1 MEKSFI
7 RKVWRETIKLK
18 LINRG
23 LSGTVQVIGDKSI
36 SHRAILFS
44 ALAEGTSVIK
54 NLLISEDTKAS
65 LEIVEQMGADV
76 KIQDKVSI
84 TGQGINGL
92 KKPKNELN
100 AKNSGTTARLL
111 ASILIDAKKRKTAR
125 KKLNNLEVDKGAPLK
140 GKILIQMF
148 EKASLRT
155 RISFYL
161 AIKQLGGGLV
171 LFDYG
176 FLNHKNN
183 SSLQSLKDHKKNNMF
198 TNVGNADITS
208 LVNFSLPFSLS
219 NLTPRS
225 MSL

>member
-84 TGQGINGL
+84 TGQGNKWI
-92 KKPKNELN
+92 KK
-100 AKNSGTTARLL
+100 T
-111 ASILIDAKKRKTAR
+111 KK
-125 KKLNNLEVDKGAPLK
+125 
-140 GKILIQMF
+140 
-148 EKASLRT
+148 
-155 RISFYL
+155 
-161 AIKQLGGGLV
+161 
-171 LFDYG
+171 
-176 FLNHKNN
+176 
-183 SSLQSLKDHKKNNMF
+183 
-198 TNVGNADITS
+198 
-208 LVNFSLPFSLS
+208 
-219 NLTPRS
+219 
-225 MSL
+225 

>member
-1 MEKSFI
+1 
-7 RKVWRETIKLK
+7 LK

-92 KKPKNELN
+92 KNQK
-100 AKNSGTTARLL
+100 
-111 ASILIDAKKRKTAR
+111 
-125 KKLNNLEVDKGAPLK
+125 
-140 GKILIQMF
+140 
-148 EKASLRT
+148 
-155 RISFYL
+155 
-161 AIKQLGGGLV
+161 
-171 LFDYG
+171 
-176 FLNHKNN
+176 
-183 SSLQSLKDHKKNNMF
+183 
-198 TNVGNADITS
+198 
-208 LVNFSLPFSLS
+208 
-219 NLTPRS
+219 
-225 MSL
+225 MSLMPRILEQLLDCLLDYYLNKNFRQH